1 MVIVLGQITEGD
13 GCYGTVTPGLV
24 ETAEQSTAPLSVK
37 VLELSPEF
45 KQLGGG

>member
-24 ETAEQSTAPLSVK
+24 ETAEQSTAPLKNTGNFISV
-37 VLELSPEF
+37 VYDSRL
-45 KQLGGG
+45 

>member
-24 ETAEQSTAPLSVK
+24 ETAEQSTAPL
-37 VLELSPEF
+37 
-45 KQLGGG
+45 